1 MIEIKKKIEKIL
13 DELINDAQNV
23 INNIK
28 VIERT
33 DQKELKKNL
42 WEKLEETQ
50 MRNILEI
57 ALSVDSI
64 KAIELFIEY
73 QIGRKKIPKEFGELI
88 IEKIDKKLH
97 KYANEISQKIGV
109 DVKNVKLEIIRQNL
123 GYLNRYFVYKA
134 KI

>member
-1 MIEIKKKIEKIL
+1 MIELKKEIEKIL
-13 DELINDAQNV
+13 DELINDAQNAV
-23 INNIK
+23 NNTKI
-28 VIERT
+28 IENR
-33 DQKELKKNL
+33 DKKEKNL

-73 QIGRKKIPKEFGELI
+73 QMGRRKIPKEFGELI

-97 KYANEISQKIGV
+97 EYAKKISQKVGV
-109 DVKNVKLEIIRQNL
+109 DIKNVKLEIIRQYL
-123 GYLNRYFVYKA
+123 GYLNRYFIYRA
-134 KI
+134 KT